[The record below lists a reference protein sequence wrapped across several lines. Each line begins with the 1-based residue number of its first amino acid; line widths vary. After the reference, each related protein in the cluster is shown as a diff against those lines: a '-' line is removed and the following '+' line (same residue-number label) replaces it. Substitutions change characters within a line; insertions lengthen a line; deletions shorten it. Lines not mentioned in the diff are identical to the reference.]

1 MLICNQTWYFVGLLE
16 QLEKQN
22 KTKQNKTKQN
32 KTKQKQN
39 KTKGTVLYMIFCWF
53 VGAIRKTKQ
62 NKTKTK
68 TKQNKNKQNEKKYDA
83 IHDILL
89 ICRGRSQL
97 KFKYY
102 RWKVMLSFGVEN

>member
-1 MLICNQTWYFVGLLE
+1 MIFCWFVGAIRKT
-16 QLEKQN
+16 KQN

-32 KTKQKQN
+32 KSKQKQN

-68 TKQNKNKQNEKKYDA
+68 TKQKQTKRKKYDA
-83 IHDILL
+83 IHDLLL

-102 RWKVMLSFGVEN
+102 RWKVMLSFDVEN